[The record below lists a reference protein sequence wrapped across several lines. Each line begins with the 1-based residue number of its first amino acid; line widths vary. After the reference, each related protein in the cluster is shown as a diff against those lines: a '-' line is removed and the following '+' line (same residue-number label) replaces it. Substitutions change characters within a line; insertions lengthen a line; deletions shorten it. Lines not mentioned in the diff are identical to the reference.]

1 MGMTLIGRRVA
12 CAIHAASIV
21 LATAACSAAQD
32 STSSSIPSS
41 MQAQV
46 LQAESGLE
54 QPGDVRTLLA
64 RILKDNEQMK
74 PLLDALHPQEWY
86 DRKGAS
92 STYIRQWQMA
102 QQQLQDVITSAR
114 QFSQKTE
121 DLTLG
126 LDTYFRIEALEVTAR
141 SLGEGARAY
150 DSRANADKLQQLIVH
165 NFNSRE
171 RLRDYLRELA
181 INLQQNFKIADE
193 EAQRCR
199 AALSTSTHSAKS
211 RR

>member
-1 MGMTLIGRRVA
+1 MTLVGRRVA
-12 CAIHAASIV
+12 CAVEVAAIAA
-21 LATAACSAAQD
+21 LTATACFAAQ
-32 STSSSIPSS
+32 TPTPSSLPPS

-64 RILKDNEQMK
+64 GILKDNEQMK

-102 QQQLQDVITSAR
+102 QQQLQDVIASAR

-141 SLGEGARAY
+141 SLEEGARAY
-150 DSRANADKLQQLIVH
+150 DSRANADKLEQLIAH

-181 INLQQNFKIADE
+181 ISLQQNFKIADE

-199 AALSTSTHSAKS
+199 AVLNTSTHSAKS